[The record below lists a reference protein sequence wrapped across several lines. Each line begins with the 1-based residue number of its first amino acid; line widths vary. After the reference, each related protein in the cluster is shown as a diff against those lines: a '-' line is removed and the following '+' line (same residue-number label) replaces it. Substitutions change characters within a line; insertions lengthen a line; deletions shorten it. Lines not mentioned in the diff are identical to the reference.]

1 MDILRLYSAFLECGR
16 VTSDSRAISGGEM
29 FFGLK
34 GENFDGNE
42 YALKALEAGAR
53 YAVVDEG
60 SMAAASGDPRVI
72 AVHDTLAALQALA
85 RHHRENTFVDG
96 KRLTVIG
103 LTGTNGKT
111 TTKELITRV
120 LSVKYNVTSTQGNL
134 NNDIGVPLSV
144 LGINSKTQ
152 IAVIEMGASHPD
164 DIDKLV
170 KVSEPDYGII
180 TNVGKGHLLGFGS
193 FDGVK
198 KAKGKLY
205 DYILEHGKGI
215 FLNADDPIL
224 VGMAAERKGLKVI
237 EYGVNYWGAI
247 VLPSDADHPF
257 VRMAIPDSVT
267 DPVASAGSATGNLSV
282 PELVDAAGNLSVPEL
297 VEGPMF
303 RLGSP
308 IAETTDRT
316 ENLLCLETH
325 LAGAY
330 NANNIATAIAVG
342 LHFGVSLEDAIQAV
356 SEYIP
361 KNNRSQ
367 LEKTERNIL
376 IEDAYNANPTS
387 MAAALDNL
395 ASVQAPQKAAMLGEM
410 RELGEESVS
419 EHVIVL
425 EKLAAMNLDLVCL
438 VGEEFRKALDSERM
452 VRQAHHPSTSAHD
465 TAALAPKSAT
475 SVPEAAAPVPE
486 LVEGPDVK
494 NAHHNSTPVP
504 ELVEGPEVRL
514 GSPSIKLSSNVK
526 WFPTSDD
533 LVAWLKEHP
542 VSDRTIL
549 IKGSRGNRMEK
560 VLSEL

>member
-1 MDILRLYSAFLECGR
+1 MDVQRLYSAFLECGR
-16 VTSDSRAISGGEM
+16 VTTDSRAISGGEM

-60 SMAAASGDPRVI
+60 STAAASGDARLIVVP
-72 AVHDTLAALQALA
+72 DTLEALQALA

-144 LGINSKTQ
+144 LNINSETQ
-152 IAVIEMGASHPD
+152 LAVIEMGANHPD
-164 DIDKLV
+164 DIEKLV
-170 KVSEPDYGII
+170 KVCEPDYGLI
-180 TNVGKGHLLGFGS
+180 TNVGKAHLLGFGS
-193 FDGVK
+193 FEGVK

-205 DYILEHGKGI
+205 DYISEHGGSI
-215 FLNADDPIL
+215 FLNADDENL
-224 VGMAAERKGLKVI
+224 AAMAAERKGLKVI
-237 EYGVNYWGAI
+237 EYGIGYWNAM

-257 VRMAIPDSVT
+257 VRMAIPDSVAE
-267 DPVASAGSATGNLSV
+267 PVEAK
-282 PELVDAAGNLSVPEL
+282 
-297 VEGPMF
+297 EG
-303 RLGSP
+303 
-308 IAETTDRT
+308 T

-325 LAGAY
+325 LAGSY
-330 NANNIATAIAVG
+330 NANNIAAAIAVG

-367 LEKTERNIL
+367 LEKTDRNIL

-395 ASVQAPQKAAMLGEM
+395 ATVQAAHKAVMIGDM
-410 RELGEESVS
+410 RELGTESVA
-419 EHVIVL
+419 EHIAIL
-425 EKLAAMNLDLVCL
+425 KKLALMDLDLVCL
-438 VGEEFRKALDSERM
+438 VGEEFGKALGTIPEPAEGPL
-452 VRQAHHPSTSAHD
+452 VRQC
-465 TAALAPKSAT
+465 
-475 SVPEAAAPVPE
+475 
-486 LVEGPDVK
+486 
-494 NAHHNSTPVP
+494 
-504 ELVEGPEVRL
+504 
-514 GSPSIKLSSNVK
+514 SPTIEMASNTK

-533 LVAWLKEHP
+533 LAAWLKENPIANH
-542 VSDRTIL
+542 TIL
-549 IKGSRGNRMEK
+549 IKGSRGIRMEK
-560 VLSEL
+560 ILPEL

>member
-1 MDILRLYSAFLECGR
+1 MDVQRLYSAFLECGR
-16 VTSDSRAISGGEM
+16 VTTDSRAISGGEM

-60 SMAAASGDPRVI
+60 SAAATSGDPRV
-72 AVHDTLAALQALA
+72 VVVPDTLEALQALA

-96 KRLTVIG
+96 KRLTVLG

-144 LGINSKTQ
+144 LNINSKTQ

-164 DIDKLV
+164 DIEKLV
-170 KVSEPDYGII
+170 KVCEPDYGLI
-180 TNVGKGHLLGFGS
+180 TNVGKAHLLGFGS
-193 FDGVK
+193 FEGVK

-205 DYILEHGKGI
+205 DYISEHGGSI
-215 FLNADDPIL
+215 FLNADDENL
-224 VGMAAERKGLKVI
+224 VAMAAERKGLNVI
-237 EYGVNYWGAI
+237 EYGIGYWNAM
-247 VLPSDADHPF
+247 VLPSDAEHPF
-257 VRMAIPDSVT
+257 VRMAIPDQ
-267 DPVASAGSATGNLSV
+267 VAS
-282 PELVDAAGNLSVPEL
+282 L
-297 VEGPMF
+297 VEGPLV
-303 RLGSP
+303 RQCSP
-308 IAETTDRT
+308 ISDATEST
-316 ENLLCLETH
+316 ENLLCFETN

-330 NANNIATAIAVG
+330 NANNIAAAIAVG

-367 LEKTERNIL
+367 LEKTDRNIL

-395 ASVQAPQKAAMLGEM
+395 ATVQAAHKAVIIGDM
-410 RELGEESVS
+410 RELGTESVA
-419 EHVIVL
+419 EHIAIL
-425 EKLAAMNLDLVCL
+425 KKLALMDLDLVCL
-438 VGEEFRKALDSERM
+438 VGEEFRKALDSEQM
-452 VRQAHHPSTSAHD
+452 VRQARHPFALGVEPVVRQCSPTSE
-465 TAALAPKSAT
+465 
-475 SVPEAAAPVPE
+475 VP
-486 LVEGPDVK
+486 
-494 NAHHNSTPVP
+494 
-504 ELVEGPEVRL
+504 
-514 GSPSIKLSSNVK
+514 PSNTK

-533 LVAWLKEHP
+533 LVTWLKSNPISNH
-542 VSDRTIL
+542 TIL
-549 IKGSRGNRMEK
+549 IKGSRGIRMEK
-560 VLSEL
+560 ILPGL